1 MTTISIFDPLVLQPT
16 LLSRS
21 SLMNRYTICIAA
33 ALALSTSFSNAFA
46 QGQPT
51 YRNFCHTAG
60 TAPQEPIGDRAGHA
74 ISALTM
80 ICRVEG
86 GPMDGA
92 VMTGSLLWEWDGP
105 SAMGRGGIGIYRKA
119 GASLIWSNSEAKNTL
134 IMVDG
139 KVTGFSSTGRGTYTL
154 GTGSA
159 AALTGKGYTFVTK
172 STGFSQYVIETT
184 NE

>member
-1 MTTISIFDPLVLQPT
+1 
-16 LLSRS
+16 
-21 SLMNRYTICIAA
+21 MNQYHICMAA
-33 ALALSTSFSNAFA
+33 ALTLSSLFSNAFA

-51 YRNFCHTAG
+51 YRNFCQTAG

-74 ISALTM
+74 ISASTM
-80 ICRVEG
+80 TCRVEG

-92 VMTGSLLWEWDGP
+92 VMTGSLFWEWDGP
-105 SAMGRGGIGIYRKA
+105 NASGRGAIGIYRKA
-119 GASLIWSNSEAKNTL
+119 GASLIWSNSEAKNSQ

-172 STGFSQYVIETT
+172 STGFNQFVIETT
-184 NE
+184 NDQ